1 MKTTVDLPD
10 ELLVAAKKR
19 AAETRSTLRAL
30 IESGLRHELS
40 GPPGRRSGIRWVTVD
55 GGLPPGVD
63 PGDRASMSDWI
74 RRGPVADRDELARRA
89 LALAGRYRSGCRDLA
104 EEHDRHLD
112 EAFDS

>member
-30 IESGLRHELS
+30 IERGLRHEL
-40 GPPGRRSGIRWVTVD
+40 GGAGRRLPRRRPGIRWVTVD

-63 PGDRASMSDWI
+63 LDDRESMSDWI
-74 RRGPVADRDELARRA
+74 RRHR
-89 LALAGRYRSGCRDLA
+89 
-104 EEHDRHLD
+104 
-112 EAFDS
+112 